1 MSLLHLEKIKN
12 LFRKERKEG
21 LTVQLHS
28 TPTSFMT
35 MGKSLSIEDRGV
47 LNYCMKN
54 VQLHPLLQVKTAD
67 SFIRHKLICLF
78 KLCLSS
84 LLKILYV

>member
-1 MSLLHLEKIKN
+1 MSLPHLEKIKN
-12 LFRKERKEG
+12 LFKKERKKG
-21 LTVQLHS
+21 LTVRLHS

-47 LNYCMKN
+47 LNSYVKK
-54 VQLHPLLQVKTAD
+54 VQLHPLLQVNTAD

-84 LLKILYV
+84 LL